1 MTMSPDDADFLAR
14 FEAATIPNAAFR
26 HRDHLRMAW
35 LYVRRDGAAVGGVR
49 IRDGLRHFAAAHGV
63 AHAYHETLTGFWAR
77 LMAHAVEAFPADDRF
92 EDVLAR
98 YAGFED
104 RRLAYRHWSSERL
117 DGPVARR
124 QWVEPDRL
132 PLP

>member
-1 MTMSPDDADFLAR
+1 VDDSQFLAA
-14 FEAATIPNAAFR
+14 FEAATIPNKAFR

-35 LYVRRDGAAVGGVR
+35 LYVRRDGPEIGTTR
-49 IRDGLRHFAAAHGV
+49 ICEGLRRFAAAHGV
-63 AHAYHETLTGFWAR
+63 AHAYHETLTRFWAR
-77 LMAHAVEAFPADDRF
+77 LMAHAVEAFPDLTRF

-104 RRLAYRHWSSERL
+104 RRLAYRHWQAATL
-117 DGPVARR
+117 DGAAARAR
-124 QWVEPDRL
+124 WVEPDLR

>member
-1 MTMSPDDADFLAR
+1 MTADDADFLAR
-14 FEAATIPNAAFR
+14 FEAATIPNSTFR

-35 LYVRRDGAAVGGVR
+35 LYVRRDGRDMGTAR
-49 IRDGLRHFAAAHGV
+49 IHAGLRHFAAAHGV

-77 LMAHAVEAFPADDRF
+77 LMAHLVEAFPADERF
-92 EDVLAR
+92 EDAVAR

-104 RRLAYRHWSSERL
+104 RRLAYQHWSSAVL
-117 DGPVARR
+117 DGPLARH
-124 QWVEPDRL
+124 QWVEPDLR